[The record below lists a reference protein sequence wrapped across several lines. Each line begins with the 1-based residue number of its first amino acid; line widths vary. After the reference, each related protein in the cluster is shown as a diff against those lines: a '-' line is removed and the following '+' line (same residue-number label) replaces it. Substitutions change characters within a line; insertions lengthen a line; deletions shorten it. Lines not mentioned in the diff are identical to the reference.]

1 MPQAMN
7 AVMNTEKARFNMVEQ
22 QIRPWDVLDPQV
34 LELLFKVKRED
45 FVPAAYQTLAFADIE
60 IPLGHGQN
68 MMTPK
73 MEARIV
79 QELELSGS
87 ERVLDVGTG
96 SGYLA
101 ALLASK
107 SRHVTSVELHA
118 DLLDAARA
126 RLARAAITNVT
137 LTQGDA
143 AQAQAGVIGSDPFDV
158 IVIGGS
164 LPVLPQRFLEL
175 LAPRGRLFVVLGDEP
190 VMTGCLYEKDAG
202 GALTRTELFETVLTP
217 LAHCLEPARF
227 HF

>member
-1 MPQAMN
+1 MTPAMN
-7 AVMNTEKARFNMVEQ
+7 PEKARFNMVEQ
-22 QIRPWDVLDPQV
+22 QIRPWDVLDPAV
-34 LELLFKVKRED
+34 LDLLFKVKREE
-45 FVPAAYQTLAFADIE
+45 FVPAAYRNLAFADIE
-60 IPLGHGQN
+60 IPLGHGQS

-87 ERVLDVGTG
+87 ERVLDIGTG

-126 RLARAAITNVT
+126 RLARAGLANIALV
-137 LTQGDA
+137 QGDA
-143 AQAQAGVIGSDPFDV
+143 AQAQAGVVGPDAYDV

-164 LPVLPQRFLEL
+164 LPVLPPRFLEL
-175 LAPRGRLFVVLGDEP
+175 LAPKGRLFAVLGDDP
-190 VMTGCLYEKDAG
+190 VMTGCLFEKAAG
-202 GALTRTELFETVLTP
+202 GSLTRTELFETVLTP

-227 HF
+227 QF

>member
-1 MPQAMN
+1 MN
-7 AVMNTEKARFNMVEQ
+7 AATHTEKARFNMVEQ
-22 QIRPWDVLDPQV
+22 QIRPWDVLDPAV

-45 FVPAAYQTLAFADIE
+45 FVPAAYQSLAFADIE

-107 SRHVTSVELHA
+107 TRHVTTVELHA

-126 RLARAAITNVT
+126 RLARAGITNVT

-143 AQAQAGVIGSDPFDV
+143 AQAQATAIGSDPFDV

-164 LPVLPQRFLEL
+164 LPVLPPRFLDL
-175 LAPRGRLFVVLGDEP
+175 LAPRGRLFAVLGDAP

-202 GALTRTELFETVLTP
+202 GTLTRTELFETVLTP
-217 LAHCLEPARF
+217 LANCLEPARF

>member
-1 MPQAMN
+1 MN
-7 AVMNTEKARFNMVEQ
+7 AALNTEKARFNMVEQ
-22 QIRPWDVLDPQV
+22 QIRPWDVLDPLV

-60 IPLGHGQN
+60 IPLGHGQS

-79 QELELSGS
+79 QELELTGS
-87 ERVLDVGTG
+87 DRVLDIGTG

-126 RLARAAITNVT
+126 RLARAGIANVT
-137 LTQGDA
+137 LVQGDA
-143 AQAQAGVIGSDPFDV
+143 AQAQVGVIGSDPYDV
-158 IVIGGS
+158 IVLGGS
-164 LPVLPQRFLEL
+164 LPVLPPRFLEL

-202 GALTRTELFETVLTP
+202 GALIRTELFETVLAP